1 MKVLLVEDNPADAC
15 LLRETLIDAGASRF
29 SLTHVQLLADAEKL
43 LNETDFD
50 AVLLD
55 LSLPDSIGLDS
66 LRRVASASP
75 STPVVVL
82 SGIDDEST
90 AVTALRDGAQDYLV
104 KGHADGA
111 LVVRALRYAVER
123 KETQIQLQEAR
134 DFAERANRAKSE
146 FLAAMSH
153 DIRTPMNAILGVA
166 DLLAEGNLDEVQQN
180 YVDVLKAAGDTLLGL
195 IDDILDISKL
205 EAGRV
210 ELAEKEFA
218 LHEVIHSVCE
228 VISVP
233 AHERGLELVYD
244 IFPDVPPRLIGDP
257 ARLRQILINI
267 LGNSVKFTRQGEVVL
282 RICSDRHEPGRLYFS
297 VHDTGEGIPPDMLEN
312 IFERYVTTQPIAG
325 QRQKGAGLGLAIAKR
340 LVLLM
345 HGQIEAVSRVG
356 EGTTMRFSALFG
368 LPAGS
373 QEAAISQW
381 SALTSKRVLI
391 VDDNLSSREALQRGI
406 EGRGASVSVA
416 DTSSQALELLLRAA
430 EKERPFELLL
440 LDHSLSNPDAYELV
454 RTIRHHEG
462 CALRIVLMLPCQSS
476 RDILKRFQPLA
487 VSHYFTKP
495 FRIEQ
500 VQSAIETAM
509 QESVAAP
516 EQPRPLEILST
527 QPVSGSLKV
536 LLAEDCE
543 DNQFLVRSFLSNTP
557 YQLEIV
563 GNGDE
568 ALRRIKQ
575 AAYDLVLMDIDMP
588 VMDGIEATRAIR
600 AWESEEGRAPTPI
613 VALTAYAFGEDMDRS
628 LAAGCDAHMTK
639 PILKTRLLEA
649 IEEYARREAFSD
661 LEAAA

>member
-29 SLTHVQLLADAEKL
+29 SLTHVQCLADAESELKE
-43 LNETDFD
+43 NRFD

-55 LSLPDSIGLDS
+55 LSLPDSRGLES
-66 LRRVASASP
+66 IRRLAAVALN
-75 STPVVVL
+75 TPVVVL
-82 SGIDDEST
+82 SGTDDEST
-90 AVTALRDGAQDYLV
+90 AVSALREGAQDYLV
-104 KGHADGA
+104 KGQADGS

-166 DLLAEGNLDEVQQN
+166 DLLAEGNLDEVQRN

-210 ELAEKEFA
+210 ELVNREFD
-218 LHEVIHSVCE
+218 LQDVIHSVCE
-228 VISVP
+228 VVSVP

-244 IFPDVPPRLIGDP
+244 IFPDVPPHLIGDP
-257 ARLRQILINI
+257 TRLRQILINI
-267 LGNSVKFTRQGEVVL
+267 LGNSVKFTQQGEVVL
-282 RICSDRHEPGRLYFS
+282 RVCSGRHESGRLYFT
-297 VHDTGEGIPPDMLEN
+297 VQDTGEGIPPEMLEN

-340 LVLLM
+340 LVELM
-345 HGQIEAVSRVG
+345 NGQIEAASRIGV
-356 EGTTMRFSALFG
+356 GTTMRFSALFD
-368 LPAGS
+368 LPKGS
-373 QEAAISQW
+373 QEAAASQW
-381 SALTSKRVLI
+381 SLLTSKRVLL
-391 VDDNLSSREALQRGI
+391 VDDNMSSREALQRGL
-406 EGRGASVSVA
+406 EGRGASVSVS
-416 DTSSQALELLLRAA
+416 DTSHEALELLLRAA

-440 LDHSLSNPDAYELV
+440 LDHSLTDPDAFELV
-454 RTIRHHEG
+454 QTIRARQG
-462 CALRIVLMLPCQSS
+462 CALRIVLMLPYQSS
-476 RDILKRFQPLA
+476 RIILKRFQPLG

-500 VQSAIETAM
+500 VQAAIQTAL
-509 QESVAAP
+509 EEPAA
-516 EQPRPLEILST
+516 EASEARPLEILST
-527 QPVSGSLKV
+527 QPVSSSLKV

-543 DNQFLVRSFLSNTP
+543 DNQFLVRSFLKKTP

-568 ALRRIKQ
+568 ALNRIKQ
-575 AAYDLVLMDIDMP
+575 SAYDLVLLDIDMP
-588 VMDGIEATRAIR
+588 VMDGLTATKAIR
-600 AWESEEGRAPTPI
+600 AWESEQGRTPTPI
-613 VALTAYAFGEDMDRS
+613 VALTAYAFGEDTDRS

-649 IEEYARREAFSD
+649 IEEYASRNATSD